1 MLPSVVV
8 RAARDQ
14 RRSLLVWA
22 VAIVGLVTMYAAVY
36 PSIAGNS
43 SYSKL
48 MDQMPEAYRALFGVG
63 SGADFTTAA
72 GYLNT
77 ELLSFIGPLLVLLYA
92 IAAGS
97 GAVAGEEDR
106 HTMDMVLAN
115 PVSRGRL
122 VVGRY
127 LVLAG
132 GVLALMAV
140 LWTALLAAGA
150 AAGMDVPLAGAA
162 AAVSHLGALG
172 MLFGA
177 VALLT
182 GAATGRLG
190 LSRAVAAFGAVA
202 AYLLNGF
209 GQLVGWLHPLRPVSP
224 FYLYNGHDPLRTGLW
239 LPGIGISLACAVL
252 MVAASVYA
260 FRHRDVLA

>member
-1 MLPSVVV
+1 MLPSVIV

-14 RRSLLVWA
+14 RRSILVWTA
-22 VAIVGLVTMYAAVY
+22 ALVALVAMYAAVY
-36 PSIAGNS
+36 PSLKGNAT
-43 SYSKL
+43 YSKL
-48 MDQMPEAYRALFGVG
+48 IDEMPKAYRALFSVA
-63 SGADFTTAA
+63 SGADFTTGA

-77 ELLSFIGPLLVLLYA
+77 ELMSFMGPLLVLLYA
-92 IAAGS
+92 VGAGS

-115 PVSRGRL
+115 PIGRGSL

-127 LVLAG
+127 MVLAG
-132 GVLALMAV
+132 GVIALMAV
-140 LWTALLAAGA
+140 LWAALLTAGA
-150 AAGMDVPLAGAA
+150 AAGMGLPVGRSA
-162 AAVSHLGALG
+162 AAVGHLGALG

-177 VALLT
+177 LAMLT

-209 GQLVGWLHPLRPVSP
+209 GQLVGWIRPLRPLSP
-224 FYLYNGHDPLRTGLW
+224 FYLYNGHDPLRTGFW
-239 LPGIGISLACAVL
+239 MPGILVSLALTAL
-252 MVAASVYA
+252 MVTAAVWA
-260 FRHRDVLA
+260 FRRRDVVA